1 MPTATAPR
9 VAVAGKDYDPD
20 AVDWNFKWLSLLDL
34 GAAVFLGM
42 SGVNFILGV
51 VLGSFDIA
59 RLDRLVYG
67 AYLVVFALIIATTAI
82 AFLSTLRNWAKFC
95 YSWTGRG
102 AAFIFLGFSALSP
115 GSLMYLIVPC
125 IVVLIGV
132 VYCILGCACPIPVP
146 LPFMFAADLI
156 DEHEREN
163 PGYIDA
169 RRKHNARKAQA
180 RLNKVA
186 QKKTEERQALAT
198 REHDL
203 ARQEA
208 E

>member
-1 MPTATAPR
+1 MRALIGLCTARISCRWLRSAP
-9 VAVAGKDYDPD
+9 PQ
-20 AVDWNFKWLSLLDL
+20 
-34 GAAVFLGM
+34 AAWHG
-42 SGVNFILGV
+42 
-51 VLGSFDIA
+51 
-59 RLDRLVYG
+59 LVTPFQRR
-67 AYLVVFALIIATTAI
+67 VFALIIAITAI

-102 AAFIFLGFSALSP
+102 AAFIFLGFSALNP

-208 E
+208 EARAKAAAAAKERQSVARERKEAFA